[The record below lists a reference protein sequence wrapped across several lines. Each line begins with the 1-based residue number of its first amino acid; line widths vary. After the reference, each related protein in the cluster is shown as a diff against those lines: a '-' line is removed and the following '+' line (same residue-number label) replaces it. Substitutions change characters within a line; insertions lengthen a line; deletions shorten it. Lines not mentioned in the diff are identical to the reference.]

1 MSSNCLCCLIY
12 RARIFKKKTFNGLTG
27 TLQNVTES
35 YDQLVNGP
43 LVNIW
48 FYCPYSLIDN

>member
-1 MSSNCLCCLIY
+1 MLSDIQSEDIL
-12 RARIFKKKTFNGLTG
+12 KKKTFNGLTG
-27 TLQNVTES
+27 TLQNATES